1 MSIDLLRKDLHR
13 AIVADIVRVRPV
25 RGLDVPNFADAS
37 SNTSTLTACAML
49 RRIDPGLMKTE
60 TMKGQTAGRLFET
73 VVINYLRSA
82 FGLLEHL
89 RPGAWRYSCNEPISA
104 YAQYE
109 HLAALES
116 IVKEVDTLASS
127 LGVDYIVR
135 PDILI
140 GRHPIPDEEINARS
154 DVVSSEERSA
164 RLSPLRASG
173 EEAQPLILHASISC
187 KWTMRSDRAQN
198 ARTEAV
204 NLIRN
209 RKGALP
215 HVVAVTIEPMPTRIA
230 SLALGTGDLDCVY
243 HIALYELEDALREI
257 DNADQLE
264 MLDTM
269 VRGKR
274 LRDISDLPFDLA
286 T

>member
-1 MSIDLLRKDLHR
+1 MSIETLRKDLHR
-13 AIVADIVRVRPV
+13 AIATDIVAVRSAQ
-25 RGLDVPNFADAS
+25 RMDTFISADVGT
-37 SNTSTLTACAML
+37 TSTQIALAML
-49 RRIDPGLMKTE
+49 RRLNPGLLGDE
-60 TMKGQTAGRLFET
+60 IVEAQIADCLFRAAI
-73 VVINYLRSA
+73 VAFLRQA
-82 FGLLEHL
+82 FGLLQHL
-89 RPGAWRYSCNEPISA
+89 RPGPWHYSFDEPIPS
-104 YAQYE
+104 YAQHE

-116 IVKEVDTLASS
+116 IVREVDTLASS

-140 GRHPIPDEEINARS
+140 GRYPVPDEEINAHG
-154 DVVSSEERSA
+154 DVVSGDGRSA
-164 RLSPLRASG
+164 RLTPLRASD
-173 EEAQPLILHASISC
+173 EEQPLILHASISC
-187 KWTMRSDRAQN
+187 KWTLRSDRAQN

-243 HIALYELEDALREI
+243 HVALYELEDAIREI
-257 DNADQLE
+257 GNADQLE

-269 VRGKR
+269 VQGKR